1 MTSHALDAVFAVP
14 LLLVVAGCASTSPP
28 PLSGF
33 SAPESVL
40 YDPKGDQYFVSNI
53 QGDPFAADHDGFI
66 SRVAPDGT
74 MIALRFIDGRGAPD
88 GLSAP
93 KGTALVGR
101 TLYVADIDRVRLYD
115 ADTGQSRGSVVIP
128 GATFLNDVD
137 AAPDGTVYVTDSAV
151 RLDGTHFVPNGT
163 EAVYALEEGKPPRQI
178 AHGDLGSPNGI
189 VWNDGK
195 LEIVTL
201 VSGEWITLSL
211 SGAILQRSTL
221 PTGKLDGVVKR
232 ENGDLII
239 SSWDGPAI
247 YSVRAGV
254 APRVLI
260 ANTLGADIGYDPKRA
275 RLLLPNMTDNTVSF
289 VPIPR

>member
-1 MTSHALDAVFAVP
+1 MTSQTCCAAAFSILI
-14 LLLVVAGCASTSPP
+14 GCASTSPP
-28 PLSGF
+28 PPLSGF
-33 SAPESVL
+33 AAPESVL
-40 YDPKGDQYFVSNI
+40 YDPKGEQYFVSNI
-53 QGDPFAADHDGFI
+53 QGDPFAVDHDGFI

-74 MIALRFIDGRGAPD
+74 LIALRFIDGRGAPD

-115 ADTGQSRGSVVIP
+115 ADTGQSRGAIVIP
-128 GATFLNDVD
+128 GANFLNDVD

-151 RLDGTHFVPNGT
+151 RREGTLFVPNGT
-163 EAVYALEEGKPPRQI
+163 EAVYALEQGKAPRQI

-189 VWNDGK
+189 AWNDGK

-211 SGAILQRSTL
+211 SGEILQRSTL
-221 PTGKLDGVVKR
+221 PTGMLDGVVKR
-232 ENGDLII
+232 ENGELLI
-239 SSWDGPAI
+239 SSWNGPAI
-247 YSVRAGV
+247 YSVRAG
-254 APRVLI
+254 AASKTLF

-275 RLLLPNMTDNTVSF
+275 RLLLPNMTENTVSF
-289 VPIPR
+289 VPIPH